1 MAACRHS
8 FDAAQEPA
16 GSGTALPTPV
26 VTGPST
32 LLIGADGTMVT
43 TEGVA
48 LMDVSPV
55 QSFEE
60 RDRFLARFLK
70 KSLTRLAT
78 LGSSKEPIRQ
88 KTYTQFVQQATTLV
102 AAFTQQLAH
111 FEAVQ
116 RDFEDTL
123 ADMLLE
129 SQAILDDQQ
138 AFD

>member
-1 MAACRHS
+1 MP
-8 FDAAQEPA
+8 EP
-16 GSGTALPTPV
+16 V
-26 VTGPST
+26 MTGPST

-43 TEGVA
+43 TEGAA
-48 LMDVSPV
+48 LTDIGPQSEV

-88 KTYTQFVQQATTLV
+88 KTYTQFIQQATPLV
-102 AAFTQQLAH
+102 AAFTQ
-111 FEAVQ
+111 AVQ
-116 RDFEDTL
+116 RDFEDAL

-129 SQAILDDQQ
+129 SQAILDDLD
-138 AFD
+138 A

>member
-1 MAACRHS
+1 MP
-8 FDAAQEPA
+8 EP
-16 GSGTALPTPV
+16 V
-26 VTGPST
+26 MTGPST

-43 TEGVA
+43 TEGAA
-48 LMDVSPV
+48 LTDIGPQSEV

-88 KTYTQFVQQATTLV
+88 KTYTQFIQQATTLV

-116 RDFEDTL
+116 RDFEDAL

-129 SQAILDDQQ
+129 SQAILDDLD
-138 AFD
+138 A